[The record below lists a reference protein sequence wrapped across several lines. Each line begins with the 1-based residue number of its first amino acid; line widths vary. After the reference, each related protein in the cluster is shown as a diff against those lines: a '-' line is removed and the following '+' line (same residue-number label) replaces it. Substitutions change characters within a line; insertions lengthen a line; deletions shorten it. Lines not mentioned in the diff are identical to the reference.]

1 MSANL
6 SNVLQS
12 KSIDLSAASCL
23 IQSTIDTFNGLR
35 SDEYW
40 GLIWD
45 EIQAFVKQYK
55 ISPPRHNHR
64 QRRPPS
70 TLNDFIVT
78 DTIGSTE
85 SLTSSHCEHYK
96 ITVYFAVLDVI
107 ISEMNERFSDI
118 NLSLMKA
125 VCALSPKSD
134 NFLSLATLQPFLD
147 HYSAS
152 LPLLD
157 NIQNEISI
165 FRNYLSRNPT
175 SDNESQGLHSLMD
188 CIKPVQEA
196 FPILS
201 NCIQVALTI
210 GISTATVERSFRRL
224 KTYLRSTMTEVR
236 LDSLALLYIER
247 DISAKLWN
255 SMDDLVVQF
264 AQKHLNSRIVLL

>member
-1 MSANL
+1 
-6 SNVLQS
+6 
-12 KSIDLSAASCL
+12 
-23 IQSTIDTFNGLR
+23 
-35 SDEYW
+35 
-40 GLIWD
+40 
-45 EIQAFVKQYK
+45 
-55 ISPPRHNHR
+55 
-64 QRRPPS
+64 
-70 TLNDFIVT
+70 
-78 DTIGSTE
+78 
-85 SLTSSHCEHYK
+85 
-96 ITVYFAVLDVI
+96 
-107 ISEMNERFSDI
+107 
-118 NLSLMKA
+118 MKA

-147 HYSAS
+147 HS
-152 LPLLD
+152 LPPLD

-165 FRNYLSRNPT
+165 FRNYLSQNPT
-175 SDNESQGLHSLMD
+175 SDNESQGLHSLTD

-210 GISTATVERSFRRL
+210 GISTATVERSFSCLRRL
-224 KTYLRSTMTEVR
+224 KTYLRSTMTEER